1 MGKVGAELSK
11 GETAVL
17 RTWKRSPNPPQCHE
31 VTYSIPLLT
40 TPRSKTRC
48 RVLPTS
54 PPSAPNHQ
62 FGATLSTRG
71 GNLVALSFTLTTWLF
86 PLSLI
91 KIKATKQE
99 WTFHWEM
106 RSCKMRRPYLG
117 AAFWER
123 HGVTGSKPRGE
134 QWKSSAVYKMTCEG
148 RGKNQGCLVSRKQLR
163 SHNSLQICKR
173 ERITGLVLQEGRE
186 FLFAKHVN
194 WEVKHRHRP
203 RRGLWNLPQ
212 WHFLRINCKSWGVN
226 PFAGW
231 GWTRWPLKHPLNLK
245 LRVTVVRKSVFT
257 DSWCS
262 NSLQKE
268 RRLFS

>member
-1 MGKVGAELSK
+1 
-11 GETAVL
+11 
-17 RTWKRSPNPPQCHE
+17 
-31 VTYSIPLLT
+31 
-40 TPRSKTRC
+40 
-48 RVLPTS
+48 
-54 PPSAPNHQ
+54 
-62 FGATLSTRG
+62 
-71 GNLVALSFTLTTWLF
+71 
-86 PLSLI
+86 
-91 KIKATKQE
+91 
-99 WTFHWEM
+99 M
-106 RSCKMRRPYLG
+106 RSCKTRRPYLG
-117 AAFWER
+117 AAFWQW

-212 WHFLRINCKSWGVN
+212 WHFLRINCKSWGVD

-231 GWTRWPLKHPLNLK
+231 GCTRWPLKHPLNLK
-245 LRVTVVRKSVFT
+245 LRITVVRKSVFT

-262 NSLQKE
+262 NSLQKGRHLLSQDCMKCLGRDYLLSPRE
-268 RRLFS
+268 NIPVFLWECCQGTEDKVFADIATSWKRIQLPESPCCSRSSR